1 MLVRITPLRD
11 DVEIPAYQTP
21 GSAAFDLAAAEPLT
35 IAPQSSAL
43 VPTGLV
49 IATPP
54 GHVLILSARSS
65 LFKKKGLLMANGIGV
80 IDGDYCGPEGEI
92 KLSLFNPGLQPA
104 SIDKGDRLA
113 QGLIVPVVK
122 AEFEEGPADKRSRGG
137 FGSTG

>member
-1 MLVRITPLRD
+1 
-11 DVEIPAYQTP
+11 
-21 GSAAFDLAAAEPLT
+21 
-35 IAPQSSAL
+35 
-43 VPTGLV
+43 
-49 IATPP
+49 
-54 GHVLILSARSS
+54 
-65 LFKKKGLLMANGIGV
+65 MANGIGV
-80 IDGDYCGPEGEI
+80 IDGDYCGPEDEI

>member
-65 LFKKKGLLMANGIGV
+65 LFKKKG
-80 IDGDYCGPEGEI
+80 CSWPT
-92 KLSLFNPGLQPA
+92 A
-104 SIDKGDRLA
+104 SA
-113 QGLIVPVVK
+113 
-122 AEFEEGPADKRSRGG
+122 
-137 FGSTG
+137 